1 MKTNNTNDDDN
12 IKQKV
17 ITSLSSNDLLSFEEN
32 FRAYLK
38 TVTLKDVS
46 PFMMK
51 ELRPYIESNPKII
64 KIIEKCLIDKEN
76 EHEELSTMSSISSI
90 TTSSKIPYRK
100 CTGSMMKCSQSAER
114 WQVKANEE
122 KRDRRTCR
130 EGTGKTL
137 PRCFMYSRLRK
148 AI

>member
-1 MKTNNTNDDDN
+1 MRAIITMKTNNTNDDDN

-76 EHEELSTMSSISSI
+76 EHEE
-90 TTSSKIPYRK
+90 K
-100 CTGSMMKCSQSAER
+100 CNS
-114 WQVKANEE
+114 
-122 KRDRRTCR
+122 D
-130 EGTGKTL
+130 
-137 PRCFMYSRLRK
+137 
-148 AI
+148 ID